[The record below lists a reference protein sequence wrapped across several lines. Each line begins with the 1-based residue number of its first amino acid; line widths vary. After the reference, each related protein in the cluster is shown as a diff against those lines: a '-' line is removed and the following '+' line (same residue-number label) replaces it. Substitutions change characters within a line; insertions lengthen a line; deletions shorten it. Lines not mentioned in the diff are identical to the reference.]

1 MCENQAPPWCV
12 HAPVLHLALLGR
24 WLDVVEFRTVAC
36 DRRWRGGAPGGP
48 EQGPGLTPARWQ
60 TSPRR
65 KVRRAPIIRGMPL
78 EMTRLTASELLS
90 ATRLRASRSAVLL
103 VPRHKLALEL
113 FLSAGQRHTSILVV
127 ERLQLLA
134 ALVSASSIRSEGE
147 E

>member
-1 MCENQAPPWCV
+1 MARYAATHRLWPCSNNAYRNSVDACT
-12 HAPVLHLALLGR
+12 LAN
-24 WLDVVEFRTVAC
+24 FSAS
-36 DRRWRGGAPGGP
+36 
-48 EQGPGLTPARWQ
+48 QGPTVPQYW
-60 TSPRR
+60 
-65 KVRRAPIIRGMPL
+65 GMPL
-78 EMTRLTASELLS
+78 EMRRLIASELLS

-113 FLSAGQRHTSILVV
+113 FLSAGQRYTSILVV